1 VAGGGRYDEMIGKFL
16 GESVPAV
23 GFSIGFE
30 RICTIFQEEGITAP
44 TAEKVVLAYNEED
57 DFVAVVRKVQEIRAT
72 GALVTMLKRSKKF
85 GKQLDALIAAG
96 ASKMINFADGSVKE
110 LA

>member
-1 VAGGGRYDEMIGKFL
+1 
-16 GESVPAV
+16 
-23 GFSIGFE
+23 
-30 RICTIFQEEGITAP
+30 
-44 TAEKVVLAYNEED
+44 VVLAYNEED